1 MNNFINTSEFLKA
14 SPEQRTDMVMKGYM
28 HIHTTLSDLALDIK
42 ILNGWLK
49 LMPGMLANDDAVMPN
64 QEAFVAMMKNGQEA
78 GDRLTL
84 QVMENVFLL
93 LEMLKA
99 IEFYKDVNNKL

>member
-1 MNNFINTSEFLKA
+1 MNSFINTSEFLKA

-28 HIHTTLSDLALDIK
+28 HIHKTLSYLALDIK

-49 LMPGMLANDDAVMPN
+49 VMPGLLATDGAVIPD
-64 QEAFVAMMKNGQEA
+64 QDEFETIMKHGAEA
-78 GDRLTL
+78 GDMLTL
-84 QVMENVFLL
+84 QVMENISLL

-99 IEFYKDVNNKL
+99 IEFYKNIQK